1 MAGVRV
7 DIEID
12 DKRAHASIGRLLDA
26 LADPRPALDEIGARL
41 VASTLE
47 RFRSESAPDGT
58 PWQQS
63 LRALVQ
69 GGQTLQDTGRLRDSI
84 QHVVRGDGVD
94 IGSNLVYAAI
104 HQFGGKAPDRGPG
117 QAGKGHAVTLPARPY
132 LGIDG
137 PRPGPRSGS
146 DAAAIERIVTRHIA
160 EAVT

>member
-1 MAGVRV
+1 MAGIQV

-12 DKRAHASIGRLLDA
+12 DKRVRGSIGRLLDA
-26 LADPRPALDEIGARL
+26 LANPRPALDEIGSRL
-41 VASTLE
+41 AASTLE
-47 RFRSESAPDGT
+47 RFRSERAPDGT

-94 IGSNLVYAAI
+94 IGSNVVYAAI
-104 HQFGGKAPDRGPG
+104 HQFGGKA
-117 QAGKGHAVTLPARPY
+117 GKGHAVALPPRPY
-132 LGIDG
+132 LGIDD
-137 PRPGPRSGS
+137 R

>member
-1 MAGVRV
+1 MAGIRV

-12 DKRAHASIGRLLDA
+12 DKRAHASIGRLLDT
-26 LADPRPALDEIGARL
+26 LANPRPALDEIGARL

-58 PWQQS
+58 PWQRS

-104 HQFGGKAPDRGPG
+104 HQFGGKA
-117 QAGKGHAVTLPARPY
+117 GKGRAVTLAARPY
-132 LGIDG
+132 LGIDD
-137 PRPGPRSGS
+137 R

>member
-1 MAGVRV
+1 MAGNRI

-12 DKRAHASIGRLLDA
+12 DKRVRGSIGKLLDA
-26 LADPRPALDEIGARL
+26 LANPHPALDEIGSRL

-47 RFRSESAPDGT
+47 RFRSETAPDGT

-104 HQFGGKAPDRGPG
+104 HQFGGKA
-117 QAGKGHAVTLPARPY
+117 GKGHAVTLSARPY
-132 LGIDG
+132 LGIDD
-137 PRPGPRSGS
+137 R